1 MTSYINSAP
10 QYGSITIGAGS
21 TAGTAAIS
29 AVGTNAV
36 VFFGGN
42 TGTINAAPSND
53 AAYLTL
59 NSNVQVG
66 ATRNSGSSGS
76 VTIPFVV
83 YDFSSSAINTTP
95 QIGTVNVNGVTSAT
109 GVISSVTTA
118 NAAIAYLGNSCDQ
131 TTSTLAQ
138 DWGAVQITSAIQIT
152 GLKKSASQN
161 ITIGFA
167 VMDFQAA
174 MLNSATQQFDKSWTS
189 SAATTTQTISSVTT
203 PNSICIFG
211 GAYSAGTVTKDFF
224 QYGQIASATTVGI
237 TIGAASTVACDFFG
251 TVVEFISGAI
261 SQASQVGTVN
271 VAGGTSATA
280 TITAVDLT
288 KALLNFNGYVDG
300 ASSTSLRS
308 SLLRET
314 LTNATTVAGNVNT
327 AGTSNVIAFECIS
340 FVSGVTE
347 NIEWDVQ
354 RTNKVYPD
362 NLIFPQKNLWTPDN
376 SPQQLQRTV
385 EWVLN
390 PNKVYPAEVYPQ
402 QKKLWTPDNSPQQLQ
417 RTVEWMLITH
427 KIYSDEVYP
436 QQKTLWMPGDSP
448 QQGPQTIEWM
458 LKPHGMYVDIAPIPN
473 RTPWAPGS
481 SPQQGPQ
488 TVEWIL
494 RRAPVANA
502 EPLVKNIAQWLAAFT
517 VASED
522 IGIEWLV
529 RKIPAVDQPGTIA
542 NATRWMDAF
551 SSTPAPPPGSTIH
564 NSLRIGLNFWGR

>member
-21 TAGTAAIS
+21 TSGTAAIN
-29 AVGTNAV
+29 AVGANAV
-36 VFFGGN
+36 VMFGGN
-42 TGTINAAPSND
+42 TGSINAAPSND

-59 NSNVQVG
+59 NSNIQVG

-83 YDFSSSAINTTP
+83 YDFSSSAVNTTP
-95 QIGTVNVNGVTSAT
+95 QHGTINVNGVTSAT
-109 GVISSVTTA
+109 GVISAVTTA

-138 DWGAVQITSAIQIT
+138 DWGAVQITSPTQIT
-152 GLKKSASQN
+152 GLKKSATQN
-161 ITIGFA
+161 ITIGF
-167 VMDFQAA
+167 VVIDFQAA

-189 SAATTTQTISSVTT
+189 SSTTTTQTISSIT
-203 PNSICIFG
+203 PANSICIFG

-237 TIGAASTVACDFFG
+237 TIGAASSVACDFFG
-251 TVVEFISGAI
+251 TVVEFVSGAV

-280 TITAVDLT
+280 AITAVDLT

-314 LTNATTVAGNVNT
+314 LTNATTVTGNVNT

-385 EWVLN
+385 EW
-390 PNKVYPAEVYPQ
+390 
-402 QKKLWTPDNSPQQLQ
+402 
-417 RTVEWMLITH
+417 MLITH

-458 LKPHGMYVDIAPIPN
+458 LKPHGVYVDIAPIPN

-481 SPQQGPQ
+481 SPQQGSQ
-488 TVEWIL
+488 TVEWML

-529 RKIPAVDQPGTIA
+529 RKMPAVDQPGTIA

-551 SSTPAPPPGSTIH
+551 SSTPTPPPGSIIH